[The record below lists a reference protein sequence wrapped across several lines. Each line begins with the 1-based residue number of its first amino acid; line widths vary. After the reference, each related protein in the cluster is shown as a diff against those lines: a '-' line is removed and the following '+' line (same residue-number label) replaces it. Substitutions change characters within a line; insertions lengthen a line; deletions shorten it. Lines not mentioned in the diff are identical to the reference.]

1 MSNFKCCLS
10 VGTDHDGEDDDD
22 DEVTICWRGTRERKR
37 VQPSGATAAD
47 LKWDVELARTGG
59 QLDIINIFFEL
70 AQTSG
75 QHQHFLQRQR
85 QK

>member
-22 DEVTICWRGTRERKR
+22 DDDVTICWRGTRERKR

-47 LKWDVELARTGG
+47 LKWDVEWART
-59 QLDIINIFFEL
+59 
-70 AQTSG
+70 SG
-75 QHQHFLQRQR
+75 HHQHFLS
-85 QK
+85 KTEAMINTHN